1 MEALD
6 SAKKSVKLVHQ
17 LFKDLL
23 TLCAAFIRKIE
34 NKASLKK
41 HGAS

>member
-34 NKASLKK
+34 NKTQMAKVS
-41 HGAS
+41 GS